1 MSERMANDPLETLA
15 VPLLG
20 AGIAVILPSRENF
33 RRQDAGAVALTVHAF
48 SLASRYRQALVV
60 FGGQPE
66 HFDDMAYRHIDAKL
80 SWIYG
85 RNRAYGIACVQAL
98 RTQPEMQ
105 LVEVHNRIPLALNI
119 KKHLP
124 MRRVTVHLHNDPQG
138 MDGGRTVAERQTLL
152 ATLDR
157 VYCVSNYV
165 RTRILDGVD
174 PILAEKAEVIYNA
187 LPVSENITVLDA
199 SESRKP
205 WIVYAGRFIPEK
217 GVLEL
222 AEALAQL
229 LPQYPNWRVEFL
241 GAWGFGHE
249 AGKSSYEQSVYAALA
264 KVADQV
270 DFRGHVAHG
279 EVLKVFSQ
287 ASIAVSPSTGL
298 EAFGR
303 TTLEAMDAGCAV
315 ITSSSC
321 GLREVVGDT
330 AIVVDPVTAASLAAA
345 IGDLMDNPLKRLQLA
360 AQGRQRAQTVFSLSQ
375 QVAHLDAAR
384 DQLLSHAQ
392 V

>member
-1 MSERMANDPLETLA
+1 MANDHLQTNVEH
-15 VPLLG
+15 VPDT
-20 AGIAVILPSRENF
+20 GIAVILPSRENF

-66 HFDDMAYRHIDAKL
+66 HFEDVSYRHMDVKL
-80 SWIYG
+80 AWLYG
-85 RNRAYGIACVQAL
+85 RNRAYGMACVQAL
-98 RTQPEMQ
+98 RELPEIG
-105 LVEVHNRIPLALNI
+105 LVEVHNRIPLAFNI

-124 MRRVTVHLHNDPQG
+124 ERRVTVHLHNDPQG
-138 MDGGRTVAERQTLL
+138 MDGARTVAERQTLL
-152 ATLDR
+152 MTLDR

-165 RTRILDGVD
+165 RTRILEGVD
-174 PILAEKAEVIYNA
+174 PSFADKAEVIYNA
-187 LPVSENITVLDA
+187 LPVPTTLDTAA
-199 SESRKP
+199 SDEPERRQP

-222 AEALAQL
+222 AQALAQL
-229 LPQYPNWRVEFL
+229 LPQHPAWRVEFL

-270 DFRGHVAHG
+270 DFRGHVAHD
-279 EVLKVFSQ
+279 EVLKVFNQ
-287 ASIAVSPSTGL
+287 ASIAVSPSTGM

-321 GLREVVGDT
+321 GLQEVAGDT
-330 AIVVDPVTAASLAAA
+330 AVVVDPVSASGLAAA
-345 IGDLMDNPLKRLQLA
+345 IGDLIDNPLKRVQLA

-384 DQLLSHAQ
+384 ERLLSHAQ